1 MKLESSYF
9 KYNFK
14 GDINYITMKRLE
26 TFEIDSK
33 KRQVRFIDSNTVKRG
48 VHCDVYEFVGDSS
61 CDLAIVEV
69 QPGQT
74 TPLQLIVQG
83 DKTIEGYV
91 EGSGEL
97 SIIAKS
103 GDIKILEFNKHQTG
117 NVVLGVGDTMQWQA
131 SENQKLVFYE
141 VCYPSYQEGRF
152 QNLS

>member
-1 MKLESSYF
+1 MG
-9 KYNFK
+9 NI
-14 GDINYITMKRLE
+14 DHRTMKKLE
-26 TFEIDSK
+26 TFEIDGK
-33 KRQVRFIDSNTVKRG
+33 QRKVRFIESNTVKQG
-48 VHCDVYEFVGDSS
+48 VHCDVYQFMGDSS

-83 DKTIEGYV
+83 SKTIEGYV

-97 SIIAKS
+97 SIVAKS
-103 GDIKILEFNKHQTG
+103 GEIKILEFNKNQTG
-117 NVVLGVGDTMQWQA
+117 NVVLHVGDTMQWQA